1 MENRWRI
8 DGVSTLFLPQFI
20 LLFTEKDGNLCKN
33 ITCIRRKHFYTSY
46 NINWDINKTLIM
58 TLMALRIEYTLKFL
72 SKLMSQFYAKAQQA
86 KASHVLI
93 NVSKAKRN

>member
-1 MENRWRI
+1 
-8 DGVSTLFLPQFI
+8 
-20 LLFTEKDGNLCKN
+20 
-33 ITCIRRKHFYTSY
+33 
-46 NINWDINKTLIM
+46 M